1 MPGSFGK
8 AARRVIA
15 LGALA
20 GAIALS
26 AGPAAADGWRRDW
39 DGYHGRHHRHHH
51 HHRHWDHHR
60 HHRHWDRGRDVVIVR
75 PAPRYY
81 YAPPPR
87 VYYPPPPV
95 YYAPPPAYYG
105 PPTLG
110 LNFVLPLR

>member
-1 MPGSFGK
+1 MASLFAK

-20 GAIALS
+20 GAVALS
-26 AGPAAADGWRRDW
+26 AGPAAADGWRHGG
-39 DGYHGRHHRHHH
+39 DGHYGRHHH
-51 HHRHWDHHR
+51 H
-60 HHRHWDRGRDVVIVR
+60 HHRHWDRGRDIVIVR

-87 VYYPPPPV
+87 VYYAPPPPV

-105 PPTLG
+105 PPSLG